1 MPSHPLSQILIRPA
15 NMDDLSALVALEDRC
30 FDSDQIS
37 RRSFSSFMKTDT
49 ARLLVAIGEQDRLFG
64 YALILTRQ
72 GTSVARLYSI
82 AVEPEARG
90 LGIGSQLLGGAEA
103 IAKELECDRLS
114 LEVRADNSKAIS
126 LYQRYGFVPEE
137 ALPGYYE
144 DGADGLRL
152 LRVLEHLPH
161 GSKPANRT
169 RLPIILVD
177 QLKDLETPPSGSLV
191 MTVRQYLALEH
202 GVPGRRIINLSRSY
216 EPLSLGYY
224 CSLLA
229 EARKERCL
237 PEADALLDINWKR
250 IHRQALLR
258 LDQML
263 GSMQDENFPASI
275 DIYFGR
281 TTERRFRDIGK
292 TAFDLFRCPALRISL
307 QEDAKFRIKE
317 IEAVAI
323 HKLGEEEKSRFPS
336 ALSAFLK
343 GSLPKPSIRKLPS
356 AVVAILANPQE
367 ESPPSDAKA
376 LEAFAAAA
384 ETVDA
389 RAEFITAK
397 DFGRLLEFDALFIRE
412 TTALN
417 HHTYRF
423 AKRAQREGMPVID
436 DPHSI
441 LCCTNK
447 IYLAELLKSNRIL
460 TPKTTI
466 FDRPRL
472 KALADQFEFPGILKI
487 PDGCFSKG
495 VHKVSSRDELNDLSK
510 SLFPKTD
517 LLMIQEFMPTDFD
530 WRIGVLDG
538 EALYAC
544 KYYMVSGNWKI
555 YEYEKDGTIQ
565 SGDSETM
572 PISAV
577 PVDVVETAIR
587 GTRLIGNG
595 FYGVDI
601 KETPKGPCIIEINDN
616 PSVDYGIEDDVLGA
630 DLYQRL
636 MAVLVSRIGR
646 GRV

>member
-1 MPSHPLSQILIRPA
+1 
-15 NMDDLSALVALEDRC
+15 
-30 FDSDQIS
+30 
-37 RRSFSSFMKTDT
+37 
-49 ARLLVAIGEQDRLFG
+49 
-64 YALILTRQ
+64 
-72 GTSVARLYSI
+72 
-82 AVEPEARG
+82 
-90 LGIGSQLLGGAEA
+90 
-103 IAKELECDRLS
+103 
-114 LEVRADNSKAIS
+114 
-126 LYQRYGFVPEE
+126 
-137 ALPGYYE
+137 
-144 DGADGLRL
+144 
-152 LRVLEHLPH
+152 
-161 GSKPANRT
+161 
-169 RLPIILVD
+169 
-177 QLKDLETPPSGSLV
+177 
-191 MTVRQYLALEH
+191 
-202 GVPGRRIINLSRSY
+202 
-216 EPLSLGYY
+216 
-224 CSLLA
+224 
-229 EARKERCL
+229 
-237 PEADALLDINWKR
+237 
-250 IHRQALLR
+250 
-258 LDQML
+258 
-263 GSMQDENFPASI
+263 
-275 DIYFGR
+275 
-281 TTERRFRDIGK
+281 
-292 TAFDLFRCPALRISL
+292 
-307 QEDAKFRIKE
+307 
-317 IEAVAI
+317 
-323 HKLGEEEKSRFPS
+323 
-336 ALSAFLK
+336 
-343 GSLPKPSIRKLPS
+343 
-356 AVVAILANPQE
+356 
-367 ESPPSDAKA
+367 
-376 LEAFAAAA
+376 
-384 ETVDA
+384 
-389 RAEFITAK
+389 
-397 DFGRLLEFDALFIRE
+397 
-412 TTALN
+412 
-417 HHTYRF
+417 
-423 AKRAQREGMPVID
+423 MPVID

-472 KALADQFEFPGILKI
+472 KALVDEFEFPGILKI

-510 SLFPKTD
+510 SLFRKTD